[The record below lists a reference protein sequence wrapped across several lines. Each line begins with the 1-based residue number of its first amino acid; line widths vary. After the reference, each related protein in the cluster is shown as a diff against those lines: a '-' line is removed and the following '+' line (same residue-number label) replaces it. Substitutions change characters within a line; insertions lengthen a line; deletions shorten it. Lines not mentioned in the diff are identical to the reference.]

1 MENQTKQILAG
12 ELEKILLDW
21 EDDPVCSP
29 HRVHHAMASPMGK
42 ILERLYDLSEKLST
56 KNDDLISVL
65 NAYTKRCYG
74 QFTTEQKAKDYMGQ
88 MLLKEVGLQQYSETD
103 WTDEDLGGSHCIW
116 VFDAR
121 GVEGV

>member
-12 ELEKILLDW
+12 ELEK
-21 EDDPVCSP
+21 
-29 HRVHHAMASPMGK
+29 
-42 ILERLYDLSEKLST
+42 
-56 KNDDLISVL
+56 ISVL

-74 QFTTEQKAKDYMGQ
+74 QFTTEQKAKDYMDQ
-88 MLLKEVGLQQYSETD
+88 MLLKEVGFAQYSEPD
-103 WTDEDLGGSHCIW
+103 HDPYEDMGGSHCIW

>member
-1 MENQTKQILAG
+1 
-12 ELEKILLDW
+12 
-21 EDDPVCSP
+21 
-29 HRVHHAMASPMGK
+29 
-42 ILERLYDLSEKLST
+42 
-56 KNDDLISVL
+56 
-65 NAYTKRCYG
+65 
-74 QFTTEQKAKDYMGQ
+74 